1 VIEATI
7 LIPTHDHATTLPV
20 AIRSALEQRDVP
32 FELFVV
38 GDGVGDDTRTVMGRF
53 EDDPRIRFFDL
64 PKGER
69 RGERNRHVALQ
80 DARGEIVCYLSDD
93 DILLPWHVAEMKRL
107 LAHADFVHSTAALA
121 DPDGVLV
128 YRPGDLGQREFRA
141 LLEEG
146 RNNFVSLT
154 GAAHTRALYE
164 RLPYGWRPAPAG
176 VPTDIHMWMQIF
188 ALEDV
193 RGATSPL
200 LTSLHFPDPAW
211 SPGPVSERVATLESW
226 LARALRPQGEAEL
239 QEELQRAVRRTAEQ
253 LKLRNIAQSR
263 ALEDASD
270 ELERLRAP
278 IRRRVLRKALR
289 YRPVRT
295 LRERLR
301 RSSAVP

>member
-1 VIEATI
+1 MIDATI
-7 LIPTHDHATTLPV
+7 LIPTHDHAATLPV
-20 AIRSALEQRDVP
+20 AIRSALEQRDVA

-38 GDGVGDDTRTVMGRF
+38 GDGVGDDTRAVVGRY
-53 EDDPRIRFFDL
+53 EDDSRVRFFDL

-80 DARGEIVCYLSDD
+80 EARGEIVCYLSDD

-107 LAHADFVHSTAALA
+107 LAHADFAHSTAALV
-121 DPDGVLV
+121 DPDGILV
-128 YRPGDLGQREFRA
+128 YRPGDLAQPAFRA

-164 RLPYGWRPAPAG
+164 RLPHGWHAAPAG
-176 VPTDIHMWMQIF
+176 LPTDIHMWMQVF

-211 SPGPVSERVATLESW
+211 SSGPVTERVATLESW
-226 LARALRPQGEAEL
+226 LERGLRPHGETEL
-239 QEELQRAVRRTAEQ
+239 QEELQRAVRRIAEQ
-253 LKLRNIAQSR
+253 LKLRSIDQDR
-263 ALEDASD
+263 ALEEAAR

-278 IRRRVLRKALR
+278 IWRRALR
-289 YRPVRT
+289 RALRVRPLRT
-295 LRERLR
+295 LRERVRR
-301 RSSAVP
+301 RSAVR